1 MIRLKSLE
9 MPTFNLGVPLRK
21 MTLIK
26 NIKGLEPF
34 SQFLIHI
41 NTESLLVN
49 CFEYE
54 LLLKNQFLIMESSMF
69 KDLKVF
75 QGLSLK

>member
-1 MIRLKSLE
+1 MGIKYDPVE
-9 MPTFNLGVPLRK
+9 IAGDANVNLGVPLRK

-26 NIKGLEPF
+26 NIKGLKPF

-49 CFEYE
+49 CFE
-54 LLLKNQFLIMESSMF
+54 
-69 KDLKVF
+69 
-75 QGLSLK
+75 